1 MKRTSQG
8 MAGFTLVELLVVIA
22 IIAVLLSILV
32 PALNRVRDQAK
43 AVICLSNMKQVSYG
57 WVLYGQDYRD
67 RCIPYYLGCEPT
79 AASMQAGVTGRY
91 TTELV
96 RMKYVADVK
105 AFICRAG
112 ESWKYWQMAVDHPD
126 PRYGGIEGANRA
138 VNIGYNWINLGT
150 DDRVNSSQGGS
161 GGGRRGPV
169 TYAHL
174 WNTPN
179 MSMIKR
185 PSETIHHID
194 TACAWDKFKGCQ
206 ACYDQPLPYAPY
218 YVADPRHFGA
228 VNIAW
233 VDGHAGKLQI
243 LRKDQRIYKLA
254 DVVYEVYAIL
264 GVGRYSGVQHTLD
277 SLWWHSK

>member
-1 MKRTSQG
+1 MTRKRINK
-8 MAGFTLVELLVVIA
+8 AEKGFTLVELLVVIA

-67 RCIPYYLGCEPT
+67 RCIPFYLGCEPT
-79 AASMQAGVTGRY
+79 PSSIQAGFTGRY

-112 ESWKYWQMAVDHPD
+112 ESWKYWQRQVDHPD
-126 PRYGGIEGANRA
+126 PRYGGVDGANRH

-150 DDRVNSSQGGS
+150 DDRIKTSQGGS
-161 GGGRRGPV
+161 STRGAPV
-169 TYAHL
+169 TYTHL

-194 TACAWDKFKGCQ
+194 TACAWDKFLGCH

-218 YVADPRHFGA
+218 YNADPRHFGA

-233 VDGHAGKLQI
+233 VDGHAGKIQI
-243 LRKDQRIYKLA
+243 LRKNQRIYKLG
-254 DVVYEVYAIL
+254 DVVYEVYARL
-264 GVGRYSGVQHTLD
+264 GVGRYSGGRTLD